1 MVIQKVE
8 RASVSVDG
16 EIRGEIGN
24 GLMVLVGILPNDDEK
39 VMDYMLEK
47 LVNLRIYEDENDKL
61 NLSVLDTGGGLLLVP
76 NFTLYGDARKGRRP
90 SYFAAASPDEADC
103 VFERLVEKAK
113 GCPLKVESG
122 VFRTPMKVELVNDG
136 PVTILLDS
144 ERLF

>member
-61 NLSVLDTGGGLLLVP
+61 TFPLLDTEEDCCLCRISP
-76 NFTLYGDARKGRRP
+76 FTGRQKGQETEYYRRGF
-90 SYFAAASPDEADC
+90 S
-103 VFERLVEKAK
+103 R
-113 GCPLKVESG
+113 
-122 VFRTPMKVELVNDG
+122 
-136 PVTILLDS
+136 
-144 ERLF
+144 

>member
-39 VMDYMLEK
+39 VKDYMLEK

-61 NLSVLDTGGGLLLVP
+61 NLSVLDTGGELLLVP
-76 NFTLYGDARKGRRP
+76 NFTLYGDARKGRSP
-90 SYFAAASPDEADC
+90 SYFAAASPDEADSI
-103 VFERLVEKAK
+103 FERLVE
-113 GCPLKVESG
+113 
-122 VFRTPMKVELVNDG
+122 
-136 PVTILLDS
+136 
-144 ERLF
+144 